1 LVVEGFTIAAVFEA
15 DVEQVLCPNFRSGQ
29 VVVMDTLTDHKRERV
44 REPIEDRGREIVY
57 LPPYPPNLNPIEE
70 AFAKVKSSLKKFE
83 ARTREALV
91 EAMGRALDAVTAR
104 EAHGFFEHCGYR
116 VAG

>member
-1 LVVEGFTIAAVFEA
+1 LVVAGFTIAAVFET

-29 VVVMDTLTDHKRERV
+29 VAVMDTLTDHKRERV
-44 REPIEDRGREIVY
+44 RVPIEDRGREFVY
-57 LPPYPPNLNPIEE
+57 LPPYPPDLNPIEE
-70 AFAKVKSSLKKFE
+70 AFAKVKAPLKTFE
-83 ARTREALV
+83 VRTREALV

>member
-1 LVVEGFTIAAVFEA
+1 MEGFSIAAVFEA

-29 VVVMDTLTDHKRERV
+29 VVVMDTLTDHKREGKGA
-44 REPIEDRGREIVY
+44 DRGSRPRDCV
-57 LPPYPPNLNPIEE
+57 PAPYPPDLNPIEE
-70 AFAKVKSSLKKFE
+70 AFAKVKASLKKFE

>member
-1 LVVEGFTIAAVFEA
+1 LAVEGFTIAAVFEA
-15 DVEQVLCPNFRSGQ
+15 DVEHVLCPIFRSGQ
-29 VVVMDTLTDHKRERV
+29 VVVMDTFTDHKRERV

-57 LPPYPPNLNPIEE
+57 LPPDLNPIEE
-70 AFAKVKSSLKKFE
+70 AFAKGKASLKKFE

-91 EAMGRALDAVTAR
+91 KAMGRALDAVTAR

>member
-1 LVVEGFTIAAVFEA
+1 
-15 DVEQVLCPNFRSGQ
+15 
-29 VVVMDTLTDHKRERV
+29 
-44 REPIEDRGREIVY
+44 VY
-57 LPPYPPNLNPIEE
+57 LPPYPPDLNPIEE
-70 AFAKVKSSLKKFE
+70 AFAKVKASLKKFE